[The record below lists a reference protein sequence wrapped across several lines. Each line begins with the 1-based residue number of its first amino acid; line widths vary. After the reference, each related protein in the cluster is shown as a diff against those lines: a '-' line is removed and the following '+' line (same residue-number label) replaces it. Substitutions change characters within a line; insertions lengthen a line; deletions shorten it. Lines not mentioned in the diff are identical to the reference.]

1 MKKHIP
7 LSVII
12 LTHNSE
18 DVLEDCMQSV
28 SFVDEIVVVDSGS
41 TDGTLTIANAHHAK
55 VVPNTLTSFSR
66 QRELGRTH
74 ASGTWILY
82 IDSDERVSPEL
93 ARNIKRIV
101 TSYELRVT
109 SLDLITAYRI
119 RRKNYYLGD
128 YEWPGYER
136 LERLFLN
143 AKLKGWHGDI
153 HETADV
159 DGAVGDLDGFL
170 AHFTH
175 RSLSGMLAKTNKW
188 ADIESD
194 IIVRSGHP
202 PLVPWRFVR
211 IMGTK
216 FLDSYVT
223 QGGWRLGTA
232 GLVESIF
239 QAYSYFVIYAKV
251 WEKQQSK

>member
-1 MKKHIP
+1 MKKHIQ

-18 DVLEDCMQSV
+18 DVLNDCLQSV
-28 SFVDEIVVVDSGS
+28 SFADEIVIVDSGS
-41 TDGTLTIANAHHAK
+41 TDCTLTIARAHHAK
-55 VVPNTLTSFSR
+55 VVSNTLTSFSQ
-66 QRELGRTH
+66 QRELGAAN
-74 ASGTWILY
+74 ASGMWILY

-93 ARNIKRIV
+93 AVNIKGIV
-101 TSYELRVT
+101 TRQRLPVT
-109 SLDLITAYRI
+109 SLDLISAYRI
-119 RRKNYYLGD
+119 RRRNYYLGD

-136 LERLFLN
+136 LERLFLA

-159 DGAVGDLDGFL
+159 DGAIGELDGFL
-170 AHFTH
+170 IHYTH
-175 RSLSGMLAKTNKW
+175 RTLSGMLAKTNEW
-188 ADIESD
+188 ADVESAL
-194 IIVRSGHP
+194 IACSGHP
-202 PLVPWRFVR
+202 ALVAWRFVR

-216 FLDSYVT
+216 FLDSYVK

-232 GLVESIF
+232 GLVESMF